1 MSHVEHGLC
10 NSRWRCPIARS
21 ASQHRA
27 RAKTRA
33 SSETATSHMLL
44 YKMLAA
50 RGPRRPSTGVD
61 EAARGDTAGRGLSR
75 LTSDPRRSA
84 HLVEKAVL
92 WSSFSAEGPRW
103 LLRAGTGVVRVC
115 GHTLY
120 KVLSITPNDTN
131 VYNRAMWIQDTPR
144 TRLQRHTGGTVLQPS
159 QP

>member
-1 MSHVEHGLC
+1 MVGPNDVFRHAHIVIQPFVKQMSDILT
-10 NSRWRCPIARS
+10 
-21 ASQHRA
+21 QRA
-27 RAKTRA
+27 
-33 SSETATSHMLL
+33 
-44 YKMLAA
+44 YQ
-50 RGPRRPSTGVD
+50 P
-61 EAARGDTAGRGLSR
+61 
-75 LTSDPRRSA
+75 